1 MPNANANDSW
11 NLEAFLNS
19 LIYELDKAQDTLSV
33 KGLNRKLTYTVKDM
47 AIELQLFP
55 EFDGDRVRFTTARPG
70 ETGASK
76 VSFQLGSIRDNQ
88 IREITQK
95 LPSHDEVTLDDIDI
109 PEPERQEL
117 KKLGIRSTEDLKHT
131 VESRNVDLE
140 KLTDNRVNY
149 SNLANLINR
158 ARRHQQAPRV
168 SRASL
173 SEEQGKTVLTLEGE
187 NLALQPDALALD
199 NEAMALQ
206 QSWTEFPAAALNNET
221 LTVIAASDQ
230 QLKLEV
236 PPNQLQQQTKQL
248 QVALDPYAI
257 ITMNLQTL

>member
-1 MPNANANDSW
+1 MPNPNTAW

-47 AIELQLFP
+47 EIELQLFP

-88 IREITQK
+88 IREITRK
-95 LPSHDEVTLDDIDI
+95 LPSHDDVTLDEIDM
-109 PEPERQEL
+109 PEPERREL
-117 KKLGIRSTEDLKHT
+117 QKLGIRSTDDLQHT
-131 VESRNVDLE
+131 VERRNVDLE
-140 KLTDNRVNY
+140 KVTDNRVSY

-158 ARRHQQAPRV
+158 ARRQKKAPSV

-173 SEEQGKTVLTLEGE
+173 SEEQGKTVLTLDGE
-187 NLALQPDALALD
+187 NLALEPGALALEG
-199 NEAMALQ
+199 EALATE
-206 QSWTEFPAAALNNET
+206 QSWEAFPAAALNNQAVPV
-221 LTVIAASDQ
+221 LAASDR
-230 QLKLEV
+230 QLKLEM
-236 PPNQLQQQTKQL
+236 PPNQLQQQAKQL
-248 QVALDPYAI
+248 QVALDPYAV
-257 ITMNLQTL
+257 ITMNLQT